1 MKAENINISY
11 EDALK
16 LAPLDLRNKIQH
28 SVELIRKAEKLA
40 LIYDPENGYFL
51 AFSGGKDS
59 QCIYHL
65 AKMAGVKFKA
75 HMSLT
80 SVDPVE
86 VIRFVKTNYPD
97 VDLIKPK
104 ASIYTIARNK
114 KMLPTMFFRWCCA
127 EYKENTGA
135 GKVTITGVRRQ
146 ESARRA
152 KRNSVEISRH
162 KFSGDFE
169 DFEIY
174 RDVKLSIISQKKGK
188 QVQSGC
194 ISGKDS
200 IIINPIIDWTEKDV
214 WYFLNNIAK
223 VPHCKLYDKGNRR
236 IGCLFCPMSSKK
248 SIMQDVKNYPHLYKK
263 WLDVIM
269 DINIKNNTRIV
280 QLFRPYVNDDSEL
293 CIAIFDWW
301 TSKTSIQD
309 YINNNFKQLKINFY
323 ENEENQENIHKGDYS
338 ATNQKRL

>member
-1 MKAENINISY
+1 MNIN
-11 EDALK
+11 D
-16 LAPLDLRNKIQH
+16 KIKSAINLLQ
-28 SVELIRKAEKLA
+28 KADKIA
-40 LIYDPENGYFL
+40 KIYDPDNGYFL

-80 SVDPVE
+80 SVDPAE
-86 VIRFVKTNYPD
+86 VIRFVKTHYPD

-104 ASIYTIARNK
+104 ASIYTIARKK
-114 KMLPTMFFRWCCA
+114 KMLPTMRFRWCCV

-152 KRNSVEISRH
+152 KINSVEISRH

-169 DFEIY
+169 DFENY
-174 RDVKLSIISQKKGK
+174 RDIKLSIISQKKGK

-194 ISGKDS
+194 ISGKDT

-214 WYFLNNIAK
+214 WYFLNNVAK
-223 VPHCKLYDKGNRR
+223 VPHCELYDKGDRR

-269 DINIKNNTRIV
+269 DIDVKQNTKIT
-280 QLFRPYVNDDSEL
+280 QLFRPYVKDDKEL
-293 CIAIFDWW
+293 CFYIFDWW
-301 TSKTSIQD
+301 TSKISMQD
-309 YINNNFKQLKINFY
+309 YINKNFKQLKINFY
-323 ENEENQENIHKGDYS
+323 ERI
-338 ATNQKRL
+338 